1 MNIKEFFRQEDIQ
14 EALSNNDLD
23 YVYGENRDEPQIITK
38 FLLSAGID
46 PIDYITAIFEGM
58 YENVSILSVS
68 IPQIITHIERYGFA
82 WCGDLVEINIPDTVV
97 WIGKGAFEY
106 CIGLENIVLP
116 RGIDTIQEGTFRC
129 CYNLKEVTISPGV
142 TRIEEDAFR
151 ECKNLKKL
159 VIPNTLKEISYDA
172 FYLTNNYIKVV
183 YDGVEYD
190 TLQDF
195 ERAFIKN
202 GGKVYE

>member
-1 MNIKEFFRQEDIQ
+1 MDIKEFFRREDIQ
-14 EALSNNDLD
+14 AALSNNDLD
-23 YVYGENRDEPQIITK
+23 YVYDENRDEPQIMTK

-46 PIDYITAIFEGM
+46 PIDYITTIFEAM
-58 YENVSILSVS
+58 YENVSIVSVD
-68 IPQIITHIERYGFA
+68 IPQVITNIERYGFA
-82 WCGDLVEINIPDTVV
+82 WCKDLVEINIPDTVV
-97 WIGKGAFEY
+97 WIGKGAFEHF
-106 CIGLENIVLP
+106 IGLENIVLP
-116 RGIDTIQEGTFRC
+116 HGIDTVQQGTFRY

-142 TRIEEDAFR
+142 VVIEEDAFR
-151 ECKNLKKL
+151 ECKNLKK
-159 VIPNTLKEISYDA
+159 VIIPNTLKELHCDA

-202 GGKVYE
+202 GGKVL